1 MNDGYIVLER
11 GWLLLPLQKTQKTQ
25 KSVSA
30 AKGFFMKMLKCLL

>member
-11 GWLLLPLQKTQKTQ
+11 GWLLLPLQKTP